1 MHNKNKKITHL
12 FSAITLIYAIHP
24 PAYADDE
31 KNSPIEEVM
40 ITASRLKTTG
50 YEAPTP
56 VTMLRVNDMESRG
69 TTDIAELIN
78 EVPSFSPTLTTSTT
92 VLNSRQNGV
101 SGLDLRGLGPNRN
114 LVLVN
119 GRRHVPFDEN
129 GIVNVAAIPAV
140 VIKQVD
146 IVTGG
151 ASAAWGTDAVSGV
164 VNIIFDDELEGG
176 KIDIQGGQTA
186 EGDGENMRVSAAFG
200 QKFAEG
206 RGHLMVAADVVDNDG
221 VLKNSDRD
229 WGNKRWGL
237 LRNPADTGPADG
249 IPRFYLTPD
258 TTLFYATPGG
268 VTLPGA
274 SAVSN
279 LEFLSNGTAIP
290 RELGIYGGGS
300 HMVGGSGSEL
310 AARTALDIPVER
322 EAFLGSIRYDITDT
336 LRVFAEGSHTSS
348 ETYGPLID
356 AFRIG
361 NIPIKSGNPYLPADV
376 QATMDG
382 NAITGFNLSKT
393 FEDFDPIASD
403 SKNTNKRLV
412 LGLEGE
418 FDNNGWWEAYYQ
430 YGKAEFINDQ
440 PFNLLPANLN
450 LAVDAVVD
458 PSTGEI
464 VCAAN
469 VGGANGAPGC
479 APANV
484 FGKGNLSQAAI
495 DYITD
500 TGGSVTDLDQDVY
513 SISGGVDIFQ
523 GWAGPISTAF
533 GVEHRKESLSRTVS
547 ENDDNFKFIIVNAQ
561 PLNGEMDVTEVFNEW
576 GVPLI
581 SGKQRLDLNAAVRW
595 ADYSSV
601 GNAISWKSG
610 LVYQP
615 LESITVRGTVS
626 QDIRAPSIG
635 EQFLEATLLFAN
647 VVNRFTGL
655 TDSIERLNTGNKSL
669 SQEEAKTK
677 TVGVVWSPTDTN
689 LQLSVDWYDISLTD
703 AIGSPT
709 PQQIVDRCAAGEAA
723 ICDLIE
729 FDDESGKITRLT
741 NPLLN
746 LGSYDIEGIDL
757 SADYD
762 VEVGAGTLGITFLTS
777 YLLNKEIDASGS
789 NPVNVIDS
797 LGFNDSIFGAPEMK
811 ARLGLSYDSGP
822 WGVYTQLR
830 YTSAGKYDPKWGPE
844 EISASDN
851 NIPSVTYI
859 DVSGYYRLNVKGM
872 EKLELYGGVTNLG
885 DKDPPIIPRD
895 FISNVSANPQHHD
908 VLGQRF
914 YLGLR
919 MAF

>member
-1 MHNKNKKITHL
+1 MIRSKYKSTRL
-12 FSAITLIYAIHP
+12 FGAIALISIAQQ
-24 PAYADDE
+24 PAFAETVAD
-31 KNSPIEEVM
+31 SVMEEVT

-50 YEAPTP
+50 YEALTP
-56 VTMLRVNDMESRG
+56 VTILGASDMESRG
-69 TTDIAELIN
+69 TTNIADLIN
-78 EVPSFSPTLTTSTT
+78 EVPSFSATLTTSST
-92 VLNSRQNGV
+92 VLSSRQNGV
-101 SGLDLRGLGPNRN
+101 SGLDLRGLGPYRN

-129 GIVNVAAIPAV
+129 GIVNVAAIPTV

-164 VNIIFDDELEGG
+164 VNIIFDDELEGA

-186 EGDGENMRVSAAFG
+186 EGDGENKRVSAAFG

-206 RGHLMVAADVVDNDG
+206 RGHFMVAADIFDNDG
-221 VLKNSDRD
+221 VLKQSNRD
-229 WGNKRWGL
+229 WANERWGI

-249 IPRFYLTPD
+249 IPRFYLAPN

-268 VTLPGA
+268 VTFPGA
-274 SAVSN
+274 TAVSN

-290 RELGIYGGGS
+290 RELGVYGGGS
-300 HMVGGSGSEL
+300 HMAGGSGSHL
-310 AARTALDIPVER
+310 VARTALDIPVER
-322 EAFLGSIRYDITDT
+322 EAFLGSVRYDITDT
-336 LRVFAEGSHTSS
+336 LRIFAEGSYTTS
-348 ETYGPLID
+348 ETYGPIVD

-376 QATMDG
+376 QATMDA

-393 FEDFDPIASD
+393 FEDFPAIASD
-403 SKNTNKRLV
+403 SENRNKRFV
-412 LGLEGE
+412 LGLEGD
-418 FDNNGWWEAYYQ
+418 FGNNGWWEAYYQ
-430 YGKAEFINDQ
+430 YGKAEFVNEQ
-440 PFNLLPANLN
+440 PFNLLKANVN
-450 LAVDAVVD
+450 FAADAVVD
-458 PSTGEI
+458 PGTGET

-479 APANV
+479 APANL
-484 FGKGNLSQAAI
+484 FGKGNLSQEGI

-513 SISGGVDIFQ
+513 SISAGAEIFE
-523 GWAGPISTAF
+523 GWAGPISAAF
-533 GVEHRKESLSRTVS
+533 GIERREESLRRTVS
-547 ENDDNFKFIIVNAQ
+547 ENDDNFAFIIVNAQ
-561 PLNGEMDVTEVFNEW
+561 PLEGEVDVTEVFTEW
-576 GVPLI
+576 GIPLI
-581 SGKQRLDLNAAVRW
+581 SGDQSLDFNSAVRW

-615 LESITVRGTVS
+615 LESLTFRGTVS

-635 EQFLEATLLFAN
+635 DQFLEGTLLFAN
-647 VVNRFTGL
+647 VVNPFTGN
-655 TDSIERLNTGNKSL
+655 TDSIERLNTGNTNL
-669 SQEEAKTK
+669 DQEDAKTK

-689 LQLSVDWYDISLTD
+689 LQLSVDWYNIRLND
-703 AIGSPT
+703 AIGSAT
-709 PQQIVDRCAAGEAA
+709 PQQIVDRCGAGENAM
-723 ICDLIE
+723 CNLIE
-729 FDDESGKITRLT
+729 FDNGIDKNIIRLT

-746 LGSYDIEGIDL
+746 LGSFDIEGIDL
-757 SADYD
+757 SGDYD
-762 VEVGAGTLGITFLTS
+762 MELGAGTFGINFLAS
-777 YLLNKEIDASGS
+777 YLINKEIDASGT
-789 NPVNVIDS
+789 NPVDVVDS
-797 LGFNDSIFGAPEMK
+797 LGHNTDFGAPEMK

-830 YTSAGKYDPKWGPE
+830 YTSAGKYDPNWTVE
-844 EISASDN
+844 DLSASDN
-851 NIPSVTYI
+851 SIPSYTYI
-859 DVSGYYRLNVKGM
+859 DVSGYYRFDVDGI

-885 DKDPPIIPRD
+885 DKHPPVVPQD
-895 FISNVSANPQHHD
+895 FIANQSTNPYHYD

-914 YLGLR
+914 YAGLR